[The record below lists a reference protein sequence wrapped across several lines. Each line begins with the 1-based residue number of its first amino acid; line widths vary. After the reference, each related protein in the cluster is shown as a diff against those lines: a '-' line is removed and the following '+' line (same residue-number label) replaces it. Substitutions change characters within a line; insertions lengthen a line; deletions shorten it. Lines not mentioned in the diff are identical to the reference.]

1 MIHIKLV
8 RDPIGLSTLASSI
21 SQAIMFH
28 PVTTTNRT
36 VCPRGGDKP
45 ASTSTTSLAVVFN
58 YQTLLGSH

>member
-8 RDPIGLSTLASSI
+8 RDPIRLSTLASSI

-36 VCPRGGDKP
+36 ACPRGGDKP
-45 ASTSTTSLAVVFN
+45 ASTSTTGQAVVFN
-58 YQTLLGSH
+58 YQTLLGSD